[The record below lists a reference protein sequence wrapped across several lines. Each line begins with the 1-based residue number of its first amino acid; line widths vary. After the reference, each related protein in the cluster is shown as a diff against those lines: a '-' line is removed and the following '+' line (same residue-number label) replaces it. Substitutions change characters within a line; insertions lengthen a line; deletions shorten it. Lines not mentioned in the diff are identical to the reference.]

1 VSIVLWYN
9 TAMVAQYY
17 KYKPCQMIWSDV
29 LGADL
34 QNAWPP
40 GMGHGQNGAEIQV
53 MGEEGNLDFT
63 QL

>member
-1 VSIVLWYN
+1 VL
-9 TAMVAQYY
+9 AQYS

-63 QL
+63 QT